1 VFDDQY
7 NKVHTFPVLVTTGMT
22 HLKIMKYSVY
32 YISKSKEKDWKAIVL
47 LKKFFSKTRR
57 VVAMWVDQE
66 NDGVRE

>member
-1 VFDDQY
+1 
-7 NKVHTFPVLVTTGMT
+7 
-22 HLKIMKYSVY
+22 MKYSVY
-32 YISKSKEKDWKAIVL
+32 YISKRREKDWKKIVL